1 MRIPFG
7 DSYLRLERQADIVS
21 IKRNKSKPLSN
32 LEIITEIR
40 KFVKSL
46 NVQNRTVSIAVPDI
60 TRPKIPNV
68 LLEELIKELKKNGSK
83 DITLIVATGLHLPP
97 KSYTS
102 IVSSKIHEMGVNI
115 TFHNPNSDISYLGI
129 TSKGTPIFI
138 NKRFLKADVKISIGI
153 VEPHQFAGF
162 SGGYKGIL
170 IGLGGK
176 ETICKNHSMMISPS
190 AKLGV
195 LKGNPVRE
203 DIEEAAK
210 FIKNVFFI
218 NLILDSKNRLIK
230 LFWGSNESY
239 KKAVEYVK
247 ETSGVFV
254 KKKYDVIIA
263 SPGGFPRDIDLYQAQ
278 KALTVAEFFCKPSG
292 LIILVAEC
300 RLGFGEERYVKLL
313 KAAESPGDIL
323 NNFDFENFEVGPH
336 KAVLFARTLTRY
348 NVRIIS
354 KIPDDEFKD
363 MFMESFSNLYEA
375 LEDIPTDREI
385 LVIPNALQ
393 ILPIESVRG

>member
-7 DSYLRLERQADIVS
+7 DSYMILERQADIAS
-21 IKRNKSKPLSN
+21 IRRNKSESLSD
-32 LEIITEIR
+32 LDIITQIHE
-40 KFVKSL
+40 FVKSL
-46 NVQNRTVSIAVPDI
+46 NAQDRTVAIAIPDI

-68 LLEELIKELKKNGSK
+68 LLEELIKELKKKGSK
-83 DITLIVATGLHLPP
+83 DIILIIATGLHPP
-97 KSYTS
+97 LESYME
-102 IVSSKIHEMGVNI
+102 IISSKIHEMKVNI
-115 TFHNPNSDISYLGI
+115 TFHNPNNDISYLGV
-129 TSKGTPIFI
+129 TSKGTPVFV
-138 NKRFLKADVKISIGI
+138 NKRFLKADVKISIGV

-176 ETICKNHSMMISPS
+176 ETICKNHSMMISPN

-230 LFWGSNESY
+230 VFWGSAESY
-239 KKAVEYVK
+239 KKAVEYIK
-247 ETSGVFV
+247 KTSGVSV
-254 KKKYDVIIA
+254 KKKYDVVIT

-300 RLGFGEERYVKLL
+300 RLGFGEKRYVKLL
-313 KAAESPGDIL
+313 KAAESPEDVL
-323 NNFDFENFEVGPH
+323 NNFNFENFEVGPH
-336 KAVLFARTLTRY
+336 KAVLFARTLTRF

-354 KIPDDEFKD
+354 KIPDEEFKD
-363 MFMESFSNLYEA
+363 MFMKSFSNLYEA
-375 LEDIPTDREI
+375 LEDIPPDREI

-393 ILPIESVRG
+393 ILPIEN